1 MSTGEYWNGLQH
13 DLTDS
18 AGHTF
23 AFAYFFTFLILATF
37 IMLNLVVAVMIIN
50 YNEQQADSDRAV
62 NQDHMDHFRDVW
74 ESFDQVSAQRDSPV
88 ADYRALTER
97 GTAQEGRGWMRTEK
111 LPALLEKL
119 DIPLGFH
126 SSKPVRPSAAYPR
139 RCAPFLTDRPR
150 A

>member
-74 ESFDQVSAQRDSPV
+74 ESFDQVSAN
-88 ADYRALTER
+88 
-97 GTAQEGRGWMRTEK
+97 G
-111 LPALLEKL
+111 
-119 DIPLGFH
+119 
-126 SSKPVRPSAAYPR
+126 AAS
-139 RCAPFLTDRPR
+139 
-150 A
+150 